1 VGAMA
6 GGGRK
11 DTVRLADVF
20 AARTRIAGI
29 ARRTPL
35 VPSQA
40 LSARMRGEVR
50 LKLET
55 LQDTGAFK
63 VRGAANAVLKLS
75 EEARARGVVTY
86 STGNHGRA
94 VAYVAQRVG
103 CQATVCVSRQ
113 VTPGKIAALE
123 ATGCRLRIEGSSQDE
138 AAEVAAQLERDEGL
152 SVIDPI
158 NDADVI
164 AGHGTLGLELIEDMA
179 EADTVV
185 VPVSGGGLISGVAL
199 AIKAANPDCR
209 VVGVSMDRG
218 AAMFESQR
226 AGKPV
231 LVEEV
236 NSLADSLQGGIL
248 LDNRYSFSMVR
259 DLVDEILLVDEE
271 AIARAM
277 AHAYWNE
284 RLILEGAGA
293 TPIAAL
299 MTADRTKFGER
310 IALVLTGNAVDGAVL
325 ADIALR
331 HRDAVA
337 PQAQSKAA

>member
-1 VGAMA
+1 MTRGTK
-6 GGGRK
+6 K
-11 DTVRLADVF
+11 DTIRLADIF
-20 AARTRIAGI
+20 AARSRIAGI
-29 ARRTPL
+29 AWRTPL
-35 VPSQA
+35 VPSQS
-40 LSARMRGEVR
+40 LSARIGGEVR

-63 VRGAANAVLKLS
+63 VRGAANAVLSLS
-75 EEARARGVVTY
+75 DDARARGIVTY

-94 VAYVAQRVG
+94 VAYVARRVG
-103 CQATVCVSRQ
+103 SPATVCVSRQ

-123 ATGCRLRIEGSSQDE
+123 ATGCCMRIEGSSQDE
-138 AAEVAAQLERDEGL
+138 AAKVAEALEAQEGL

-164 AGHGTLGLELIEDMA
+164 AGHGTIGLELLEDAA
-179 EADTVV
+179 ELDTVV
-185 VPVSGGGLISGVAL
+185 VPLSGGGLISGIAL
-199 AIKAANPDCR
+199 AIKSANPDCR

-218 AAMFESQR
+218 AAMFASQE
-226 AGKPV
+226 AGRPV

-236 NSLADSLQGGIL
+236 TSLADSLQGGIL
-248 LDNRYSFSMVR
+248 LDNRYSFAMVR
-259 DLVDEILLVDEE
+259 DLVDEILLVEEDE
-271 AIARAM
+271 IAKAM

-299 MTADRTKFGER
+299 MFRDRAKFGAR
-310 IALVLTGNAVDGAVL
+310 VALVLTGNAVDGAVL
-325 ADIALR
+325 AEIAMR

-337 PQAQSKAA
+337 PDAQPRAA